1 MHLGNG
7 ALTLECA
14 ALAAGVAAA
23 GLTTAVWSARK
34 TTTTSP
40 SWLAAGMLG
49 GLIFAA
55 QMVNVPLLPY
65 SSGHF
70 VGGVLLAVLLRPG
83 LGALTMAI
91 VLALQAILLGDGGVL
106 ALGANIINMAL
117 LPAGIVAVGQHFWKE
132 NGSASRLAARRGME
146 AALAIVLAAMLLTV
160 EVALFRGQSVELSP
174 FAGELL
180 WAHVVIGLAEG
191 AITGGLVYAWL
202 RSRPS
207 ETISLSRWQL
217 GTGWALAALLIGVGL
232 PWASQLPDGY
242 EAAAQR
248 SGWELLLSES
258 NHHVALWQHNVVDAI
273 GGLLPVETVLA
284 ILATLLVGLCCGVAG
299 WMCRNSGT
307 IPQG

>member
-34 TTTTSP
+34 TTTSQ

-91 VLALQAILLGDGGVL
+91 VLALQAMLLGDGGVL

-132 NGSASRLAARRGME
+132 NGSASLLAARHGIE

-160 EVALFRGQSVELSP
+160 EVALFRGQAAELSP

-191 AITGGLVYAWL
+191 AITGGLIYAWL
-202 RSRPS
+202 RSRSS
-207 ETISLSRWQL
+207 ETISLTRWQL
-217 GTGWALAALLIGVGL
+217 GTGLGLATFLVGVGL

-248 SGWELLLSES
+248 SGWERLLSES
-258 NHHVALWQHNVVDAI
+258 SHSVALWQQNIVDAI

-284 ILATLLVGLCCGVAG
+284 ILATLLVALCCGVAG
-299 WMCRNSGT
+299 WMCRNSRT